1 MSNNWNKTPKRVVVL
16 LTSAIDPKGL
26 VYTKRSDPEEREK
39 DYIDSVQKWLT
50 LTPYPII
57 FCDSS
62 GYDLTRIHDLLACE
76 NKRICE
82 VLSFDADFPREYGKG
97 YGELLIIKHVM
108 ENSKLVRDCDYLI
121 KSTGRY
127 FVKNICKIVERLLL
141 DEQVYISADLL
152 QNLTFADSKI
162 FVTKPEF
169 TKEYLFNYQ
178 SILNDSEHVYFEHV
192 TAMAI
197 CEAIS
202 DRKKWVP
209 LPYKP
214 IIMGHSGTGNF
225 VYADNFIRNA
235 TKELGHKIKN
245 YMFSHPKIM

>member
-1 MSNNWNKTPKRVVVL
+1 MTNNINKTSEKVVVL
-16 LTSAIDPKGL
+16 LTSAINPKGV
-26 VYTKRSDPEEREK
+26 VYTKRSDPELREK
-39 DYIDSVQKWLT
+39 DYIHSLERWLT
-50 LTPYPII
+50 LTPYSII

-62 GYDLTRIHDLLACE
+62 GYDLKRIHDLMARE
-76 NKRICE
+76 NKRMFE

-97 YGELLIIKHVM
+97 YGELLIIKHVI
-108 ENSKLVRDCDYLI
+108 ENSKLVHDCDYLI

-127 FVKNICKIVERLLL
+127 FVKNICKIVKRLLL
-141 DEQVYISADLL
+141 DEHLYISADLL

-169 TKEYLFNYQ
+169 LKKYLFRYHG
-178 SILNDSEHVYFEHV
+178 ILNDSEHVYFEHV
-192 TAMAI
+192 MAMAI

-202 DRKKWVP
+202 DRKKWLP

-225 VYADNFIRNA
+225 VYADNLIRNA

-245 YMFSHPKIM
+245 YMFSHPKNM

>member
-1 MSNNWNKTPKRVVVL
+1 MTNNTNKISKKVVIL
-16 LTSAIDPKGL
+16 LTSAINPKGV
-26 VYTKRSDPEEREK
+26 VYTKRNNPELREK
-39 DYIDSVQKWLT
+39 DYIDSLRKWLT

-62 GYDLTRIHDLLACE
+62 GYDLKKIRDILGSE
-76 NKRICE
+76 NERVGE

-97 YGELLIIKHVM
+97 YGELLIIKHAM
-108 ENSKLVRDCDYLI
+108 ENSRLIRDCDYLI

-141 DEQVYISADLL
+141 DEQLYISADLM

-178 SILNDSEHVYFEHV
+178 RILNDSEHVYFEHV
-192 TAMAI
+192 MAMAI

-202 DRKKWVP
+202 HRKKWLP

-235 TKELGHKIKN
+235 TKELAHKIKN
-245 YMFSHPKIM
+245 YIFSHPKNM